1 MKVSENML
9 WSLPFIHAAGD
20 LVPLSHVKEVC
31 GYSLGKP
38 RSPWEQPDYALCVK
52 HGKKYAVR
60 IRLTGWEDSRQKKPV
75 RRPLYMAVVLDS
87 LAHELA
93 HVVHW
98 EHTPQHLAL
107 QSDLMKRFAVIAER
121 EGVQDTY
128 DRLGRSKK

>member
-1 MKVSENML
+1 ML

-20 LVPLSHVKEVC
+20 LVPLDKIKDVS
-31 GYSLGKP
+31 GYSLRQP

-52 HGKKYAVR
+52 HGKKFAVR
-60 IRLTGWEDSRQKKPV
+60 IRLTSWEDNKTKSPV
-75 RRPLYMAVVLDS
+75 RRPMYLAIVLDS

-98 EHTPQHLAL
+98 DHTPQHLAL
-107 QSDLMKRFAVIAER
+107 QSDILKRFAVIAER

-128 DRLGRSKK
+128 DRLGRKRK